1 MRHTAQPA
9 MDRLARRLRRTGAGP
24 LQLARLALMRVG
36 LASRRVPPGDVVD
49 AIRRHDLS
57 GYSDSDLRHR
67 LSELRESGER
77 GGPQAMLP
85 VVFALVDEAVSRRL
99 GAWRLFDPDHSDPSV
114 VRYRGLA
121 RRVLEDP
128 PYKSQVGYYTDE
140 GYLESPV
147 FRGSIEPTLVA
158 LGLDDDDRTIVS
170 TMVYVA
176 EKSVVNYSA
185 EVLLPSEFYR
195 ALASSDA
202 GSALSFRATREQLL
216 AGRLLYGGRIVEMN
230 AGEGKT
236 IAAAFPAVL
245 HAVLGR
251 RVHVITAND
260 YLASRDAEWLAP
272 VYESLGLDVRA
283 VLSHMSDAERKDAYQ
298 GHIVYGTLR
307 ELGFDFLRDNLRY
320 SKDETVQGPLDVA
333 IVDEADQALIDE
345 ARTPLIIAGG
355 GTRNGR
361 SVHKV
366 REAVEELMARQDRVV
381 LGLREKV
388 RGFGGDVRGQ
398 VGPFAAL
405 LVADPEDSEL
415 VARLAAEPRLRR
427 RVQAEADAILTEES
441 RKTLAG
447 DLDYFIDARC
457 DQVTLTDA
465 GHGFMERRLGSI
477 FDTTVLEKR
486 LELNESNVDK
496 KPLAERRRE
505 RDTLRRQI
513 SRRHNRMNQVHQMLR
528 ACILLKRDV
537 DYIVTEGK
545 VVLIDRVT
553 GRRRPDSRYQ
563 HGLQAA
569 LESKERVT
577 VHSEPDVLAEISI
590 QGFMKQYAHVAGM
603 TGTAVS
609 AGDEF
614 RYAYGLDVVAVPP
627 TRPSRRHDYPARLYA
642 SRREKLMA
650 VLEEVRR
657 CRRVGRPVLV
667 GARTVEQSKEI
678 SRLLDRDGVAHRL
691 LNAVNNAEEAHVVKS
706 AGTLGAVTVATN
718 MAGRGTDIVL
728 GPGLDQEITQRYATL
743 VKELLD
749 GGAGQI
755 VLSCA
760 SADEADALVSVLSAF
775 DGVSVATEE
784 RNGSTEVRVRPTHSP
799 GRGGE
804 TVRMEFE
811 LGLHVVGTEMGE
823 SGRIDR
829 QLRGRSGRQGE
840 NGSSRFFLS
849 MEDHALMN
857 GAGRGKSGSGEMNS
871 DVFGSGFLEGIG
883 TGRRLREVQDI
894 AEREDEVSRAA
905 TWDYNQVIE
914 RQTLGFYRV
923 RRDVIDADGFL
934 GACAGFMRGKARRLV
949 DQHLPP
955 AMIGRY
961 PSQFERIAE
970 EAWLDYRVDCQPLF
984 GLGIDALK
992 EALAELMVAGLEEA
1006 AARHGSP
1013 EIDRVAK
1020 LLYLQ
1025 TCNEL
1030 WVDHLS
1036 RLQDLML
1043 GSQLCGLGHKAAVAD
1058 YLFQSIGMEQRF
1070 SEEVLDIFLPRLL
1083 AFEPRG
1089 EPVPQADPVSVVED
1103 VQQILV

>member
-1 MRHTAQPA
+1 
-9 MDRLARRLRRTGAGP
+9 
-24 LQLARLALMRVG
+24 
-36 LASRRVPPGDVVD
+36 
-49 AIRRHDLS
+49 
-57 GYSDSDLRHR
+57 
-67 LSELRESGER
+67 
-77 GGPQAMLP
+77 
-85 VVFALVDEAVSRRL
+85 
-99 GAWRLFDPDHSDPSV
+99 
-114 VRYRGLA
+114 
-121 RRVLEDP
+121 
-128 PYKSQVGYYTDE
+128 
-140 GYLESPV
+140 
-147 FRGSIEPTLVA
+147 
-158 LGLDDDDRTIVS
+158 
-170 TMVYVA
+170 
-176 EKSVVNYSA
+176 
-185 EVLLPSEFYR
+185 
-195 ALASSDA
+195 
-202 GSALSFRATREQLL
+202 
-216 AGRLLYGGRIVEMN
+216 
-230 AGEGKT
+230 
-236 IAAAFPAVL
+236 
-245 HAVLGR
+245 
-251 RVHVITAND
+251 
-260 YLASRDAEWLAP
+260 
-272 VYESLGLDVRA
+272 
-283 VLSHMSDAERKDAYQ
+283 
-298 GHIVYGTLR
+298 
-307 ELGFDFLRDNLRY
+307 
-320 SKDETVQGPLDVA
+320 
-333 IVDEADQALIDE
+333 
-345 ARTPLIIAGG
+345 
-355 GTRNGR
+355 
-361 SVHKV
+361 
-366 REAVEELMARQDRVV
+366 
-381 LGLREKV
+381 
-388 RGFGGDVRGQ
+388 
-398 VGPFAAL
+398 
-405 LVADPEDSEL
+405 
-415 VARLAAEPRLRR
+415 
-427 RVQAEADAILTEES
+427 
-441 RKTLAG
+441 
-447 DLDYFIDARC
+447 
-457 DQVTLTDA
+457 
-465 GHGFMERRLGSI
+465 MERRLGSI

-577 VHSEPDVLAEISI
+577 VHSEPDVLAEISV
-590 QGFMKQYAHVAGM
+590 QGFMKQYAHVAGI
-603 TGTAVS
+603 TGTAIS
-609 AGDEF
+609 ARDEF

-667 GARTVEQSKEI
+667 GARTVEQSEEI
-678 SRLLDRDGVAHRL
+678 SRLLGRHDVAHRL

-784 RNGSTEVRVRPTHSP
+784 RNGSTEVRVRPAHSP

-811 LGLHVVGTEMGE
+811 LGLHVVGTELGE

-849 MEDHALMN
+849 MEDHSIMN
-857 GAGRGKSGSGEMNS
+857 GAGQGTSGSGEKNS
-871 DVFGSGFLEGIG
+871 DVFGSGFHEGMG

-934 GACAGFMRGKARRLV
+934 GACAGFMREKARRLV

-984 GLGIDALK
+984 GLGIDALQ
-992 EALAELMVAGLEEA
+992 ETLAELMVAGLEEA
-1006 AARHGSP
+1006 GGEARQP
-1013 EIDRVAK
+1013 RDR
-1020 LLYLQ
+1020 Q
-1025 TCNEL
+1025 GGE
-1030 WVDHLS
+1030 
-1036 RLQDLML
+1036 
-1043 GSQLCGLGHKAAVAD
+1043 AAVPA
-1058 YLFQSIGMEQRF
+1058 
-1070 SEEVLDIFLPRLL
+1070 
-1083 AFEPRG
+1083 
-1089 EPVPQADPVSVVED
+1089 D
-1103 VQQILV
+1103 VQRALGGPPLAPSGPDARQPALRTWGIRRRWPTTCSRALGWSSVSAKRCSTSSCPGCLHSNRAANPCLKLIRSALWKTFNRYWFRGARYRSLGGNEMATRLGRVGARTMAGALVAAGPAIAACSRGTHVR